1 VGESRP
7 EHRLARSRRRSCAR
21 PAMGRASRR
30 VRRLTLAPGWSPGL
44 KVGAHVDEVSSVS
57 SLEDEDRED
66 DTAGVFSVD
75 PSSVAALTE
84 GPRGRFWVL
93 QAEGESDN
101 DSNIELNVVGAERQ
115 MNLVSPMA
123 NSNHSRDVGTAF
135 SSTGSHSPGVLS
147 LEVMHN
153 VEMRGSSC
161 GRSVSHQN
169 MLEEAVCRPSRA
181 SVSLNGSRRARAW
194 PTMACPLT
202 TPSPTDPRRKNN
214 SMGGPHVSGPKYPE
228 EEGRQS

>member
-1 VGESRP
+1 
-7 EHRLARSRRRSCAR
+7 
-21 PAMGRASRR
+21 
-30 VRRLTLAPGWSPGL
+30 
-44 KVGAHVDEVSSVS
+44 VSN
-57 SLEDEDRED
+57 LEDEDRED

-75 PSSVAALTE
+75 PSSVPALTE

-93 QAEGESDN
+93 QAEGESDD
-101 DSNIELNVVGAERQ
+101 DSNIERDVVGAERQ

-135 SSTGSHSPGVLS
+135 SSTGSHSPGVQS

-161 GRSVSHQN
+161 GSV
-169 MLEEAVCRPSRA
+169 LEEEAVCRPSRA

-202 TPSPTDPRRKNN
+202 TPSPTDPRRKTN
-214 SMGGPHVSGPKYPE
+214 SGGVHMSAD
-228 EEGRQS
+228 QSTPTKKVDSRRV